1 MSELR
6 LDEPLSFWGGLDPAT
21 GVIVD
26 KHHPQY
32 GESIAG
38 RVLVLNG
45 TRGSTSSPGTLL
57 EAIRL
62 GNGPVQIV
70 TSEADM
76 TIVSAVFVASELY
89 GIDVPLRIIDEQGT
103 SVNGP

>member
-1 MSELR
+1 MSQLR

-26 KHHPQY
+26 VRHPQC

-38 RVLVLNG
+38 KVLVLER
-45 TRGSTSSPGTLL
+45 TSGSTSSPGTLL

-62 GNGPVQIV
+62 GRGPTAIV
-70 TSEADM
+70 LTAPDM
-76 TIVSAVFVASELY
+76 TVASAVFMARELY
-89 GIDVPLRIIDEQGT
+89 GIDIPVTILNQPRGER
-103 SVNGP
+103 

>member
-26 KHHPQY
+26 VHHPQC

-38 RVLVLNG
+38 KVLVLDR
-45 TRGSTSSPGTLL
+45 TSGSTSSPGTLL
-57 EAIRL
+57 EAMRR
-62 GNGPVQIV
+62 GKGPTAIV
-70 TSEADM
+70 LTAPDM
-76 TIVSAVFVASELY
+76 TIASAVFMARELY
-89 GIDVPLRIIDEQGT
+89 AIDVPVTILDRQGEQ
-103 SVNGP
+103 S